1 MNEFS
6 KLNILIV
13 EDESL
18 VAMELKQSIE
28 SLGYNVVEYATNSHM
43 AKKFLLAYDVNLILM
58 DVNLGEETNG
68 IDLYRSLNTDVSVIY
83 LTAYSDEKTM
93 TDAISTNPLGYL
105 IKPHGENELK
115 AILKLASYKTRS
127 NEERVE
133 KSQKLIDIGYG
144 YFFNAQED
152 KLMYKNTKVKLTT
165 KEMALLKLLIAAKG
179 KIVKFSIIE
188 ETIWKGEKVNNA
200 SLRVLIYRL
209 RSKLEHKSIESEF
222 NIGIKLDIIN

>member
-1 MNEFS
+1 MNE
-6 KLNILIV
+6 LNILIV

-18 VAMELKQSIE
+18 VAMELKQTID

-58 DVNLGEETNG
+58 DVNLGEEING
-68 IDLYRSLNTDVSVIY
+68 IELYRSLNTEVPVIY

-105 IKPHGENELK
+105 IKPHNENELK
-115 AILKLASYKTRS
+115 AILKLANYKMQ
-127 NEERVE
+127 NNDEKLEET
-133 KSQKLIDIGYG
+133 KKLIDIGYG
-144 YFFNAQED
+144 YFFNADEE
-152 KLMYKNTKVKLTT
+152 KLTYKKAPVKLTL
-165 KEMALLKLLIAAKG
+165 KEMALLKLLIKAKG
-179 KIVKFSIIE
+179 KIVKFSSIE
-188 ETIWKGEKVNNA
+188 ETIWKGESVNNT

-209 RSKLEHKSIESEF
+209 RSKLEHKLIETEF